1 MIRPLTPWTIIL
13 VTSPHPTARPM
24 DSNSTGETSPA
35 EKPGEVRD
43 PRKDDSRKS
52 SVQANSSSSGISS
65 PRPVQRVAVLG
76 ATGSIGVATLDV
88 IQNLHR
94 CDPVHDWQVASLS
107 GHSQIDSLVNLAAD
121 CHIAPER
128 IVVSDPEKQA
138 EAARA
143 LNSAKIRTDSEESPN
158 RSGLDCGLDVG
169 SEALV
174 RAATEKD
181 VDVVVAAIVGRAGLE
196 STLAAVHAGK
206 RVALA
211 NKETL
216 VVAGPVVTQA
226 VQENG
231 AELLPVDSEHSAIF
245 QCLAEARARK
255 SQTPAGSDDQTDL
268 AAQTDPTTNWPGVRR
283 LILTAS
289 GGPFR
294 DWTMAQMRD
303 ATVEQALAH
312 PTWKMGA
319 KITIDSA
326 SMMNK
331 ALEVIEAKWLFDVP
345 ADKIEVVVHPQSLIH
360 SFVEFEDGSLIAQI
374 SPPDMRMPIQYAL
387 TYPRRLPCPSPSLDR
402 TSPWDMTLCPA
413 DPERFPALALGF
425 EVARVGGTAG
435 AVVNAANETAVDL
448 FLKRQIRFTD
458 IPELCRR
465 TLQDHHHES
474 SPTLDQLLNLDVWA
488 RSHAE
493 KLAGPK

>member
-1 MIRPLTPWTIIL
+1 MPADPPSADPVPDFRSTNRP
-13 VTSPHPTARPM
+13 
-24 DSNSTGETSPA
+24 
-35 EKPGEVRD
+35 
-43 PRKDDSRKS
+43 
-52 SVQANSSSSGISS
+52 IS
-65 PRPVQRVAVLG
+65 RVAVLG

-88 IQNLHR
+88 IENLNR
-94 CDPVHDWQVASLS
+94 CDPQFAWEVSSVS
-107 GHSQIDSLVNLAAD
+107 GHSQIDFLIELASG
-121 CHIAPER
+121 CHTPPQSV
-128 IVVSDPEKQA
+128 VVSNTDKHPQA
-138 EAARA
+138 AQALQTAAA
-143 LNSAKIRTDSEESPN
+143 QSASRLTSH
-158 RSGLDCGLDVG
+158 CQLDVG
-169 SEALV
+169 PDALV
-174 RAATEKD
+174 RAATAKD

-226 VQENG
+226 AADNA
-231 AELLPVDSEHSAIF
+231 AELLPIDSEHSAIF
-245 QCLAEARARK
+245 QCLAESRARQ
-255 SQTPAGSDDQTDL
+255 SHAAALNSAADPSAATSARDQFQSTPAPAKTH
-268 AAQTDPTTNWPGVRR
+268 WPGVRR

-294 DWTMAQMRD
+294 DWTTAQMRG

-312 PTWKMGA
+312 PTWKMGE

-360 SFVEFEDGSLIAQI
+360 SLVEFEDGSLIAQV

-387 TYPRRLPCPSPSLDR
+387 TYPRRLPCPAPELDR
-402 TSPWDMTLCPA
+402 SQSWDMTLCPA
-413 DPERFPALALGF
+413 DPECFPALALGF

-448 FLKRQIRFTD
+448 FLNRQIRFTD
-458 IPELCRR
+458 IPEICRR
-465 TLQDHHHES
+465 TLLDHNHES
-474 SPTLDQLLNLDVWA
+474 SPTLERLLKLDVWA
-488 RSHAE
+488 RDRARE
-493 KLAGPK
+493 LAQI

>member
-1 MIRPLTPWTIIL
+1 M
-13 VTSPHPTARPM
+13 
-24 DSNSTGETSPA
+24 PA
-35 EKPGEVRD
+35 ESPSED
-43 PRKDDSRKS
+43 PVPDFRS
-52 SVQANSSSSGISS
+52 NN
-65 PRPVQRVAVLG
+65 RPVSRVAVLG

-88 IQNLHR
+88 IENLNR
-94 CDPVHDWQVASLS
+94 CDPELAWEVSSVS
-107 GHSQIDSLVNLAAD
+107 GHSQIESLIQLAD
-121 CHIAPER
+121 GCQTAPHSV
-128 IVVSDPEKQA
+128 VVSNAENEPQA
-138 EAARA
+138 AQALKTAAA
-143 LNSAKIRTDSEESPN
+143 QPDSRLTE
-158 RSGLDCGLDVG
+158 RCLLDVG
-169 SEALV
+169 PDALV
-174 RAATEKD
+174 RAATAKD

-226 VQENG
+226 AADNG
-231 AELLPVDSEHSAIF
+231 AELLPIDSEHSAIF
-245 QCLAEARARK
+245 QCLAESRARQ
-255 SQTPAGSDDQTDL
+255 SHSTMLASSPNSTPGSAASDQ
-268 AAQTDPTTNWPGVRR
+268 AQSLNSSATPSWPGVRR

-294 DWTMAQMRD
+294 DWTTAQMRE
-303 ATVEQALAH
+303 ATIDQALAH

-331 ALEVIEAKWLFDVP
+331 ALEVIEAKWLFNVP

-360 SFVEFEDGSLIAQI
+360 SLVEFEDGSLIAQV

-387 TYPRRLPCPSPSLDR
+387 TYPRRLPCPAPALDR
-402 TSPWDMTLCPA
+402 SQSWDMTLCPA

-458 IPELCRR
+458 IPEICRR
-465 TLQDHHHES
+465 TLLDHNHES
-474 SPTLDQLLNLDVWA
+474 SPTLQRLLKLDVWA
-488 RSHAE
+488 RDRARE
-493 KLAGPK
+493 LAQI

>member
-1 MIRPLTPWTIIL
+1 
-13 VTSPHPTARPM
+13 V
-24 DSNSTGETSPA
+24 PA
-35 EKPGEVRD
+35 ESISA
-43 PRKDDSRKS
+43 DSVPDFRS
-52 SVQANSSSSGISS
+52 TN
-65 PRPVQRVAVLG
+65 RPVSRVAVLG
-76 ATGSIGVATLDV
+76 ATGSIGVAALDV
-88 IQNLHR
+88 IENLNR
-94 CDPVHDWQVASLS
+94 CDPDFAWEVSSVS
-107 GHSQIDSLVNLAAD
+107 GHSQIDPLIELAGG
-121 CHIAPER
+121 CHTPPKCV
-128 IVVSDPEKQA
+128 VVSDAEMEAQA
-138 EAARA
+138 AKA
-143 LNSAKIRTDSEESPN
+143 LKTASTQTNSRLTE
-158 RSGLDCGLDVG
+158 RCRLDVG
-169 SEALV
+169 PDALV

-216 VVAGPVVTQA
+216 VVAGPVVTRA
-226 VQENG
+226 AADNG

-245 QCLAEARARK
+245 QCLAESRARQ
-255 SQTPAGSDDQTDL
+255 SQFATANQPNT
-268 AAQTDPTTNWPGVRR
+268 AADSSAKTHWPGVRR

-294 DWTMAQMRD
+294 DWTTAQMRE
-303 ATVEQALAH
+303 ATIEQALAH

-360 SFVEFEDGSLIAQI
+360 SLVEFEDGSLIAQV

-387 TYPRRLPCPSPSLDR
+387 TFPRRLPCPAPELDR
-402 TSPWDMTLCPA
+402 TQGWDMSLCPA
-413 DPERFPALALGF
+413 DPDRFPALALGF

-448 FLKRQIRFTD
+448 FLNGQIRFTD
-458 IPELCRR
+458 IPEICRR
-465 TLQDHHHES
+465 TLLDHDHES
-474 SPTLDQLLNLDVWA
+474 SPTLERLLKLDVWA
-488 RSHAE
+488 RGRARE
-493 KLAGPK
+493 LAQI

>member
-1 MIRPLTPWTIIL
+1 MPP
-13 VTSPHPTARPM
+13 
-24 DSNSTGETSPA
+24 
-35 EKPGEVRD
+35 KC
-43 PRKDDSRKS
+43 
-52 SVQANSSSSGISS
+52 
-65 PRPVQRVAVLG
+65 
-76 ATGSIGVATLDV
+76 V
-88 IQNLHR
+88 I
-94 CDPVHDWQVASLS
+94 
-107 GHSQIDSLVNLAAD
+107 
-121 CHIAPER
+121 
-128 IVVSDPEKQA
+128 VSDAEMEAQA
-138 EAARA
+138 AKA
-143 LNSAKIRTDSEESPN
+143 LKTASTQTNSRLTE
-158 RSGLDCGLDVG
+158 RCRLDVG
-169 SEALV
+169 PDALV

-216 VVAGPVVTQA
+216 VVAGPVVTRA
-226 VQENG
+226 AADNG

-245 QCLAEARARK
+245 QCLAESRARQ
-255 SQTPAGSDDQTDL
+255 SQFATAKQ
-268 AAQTDPTTNWPGVRR
+268 PTTAADSSAKTHWPGVRR

-294 DWTMAQMRD
+294 DWTAAQMRE
-303 ATVEQALAH
+303 ATIEQALAH

-360 SFVEFEDGSLIAQI
+360 SLVEFEDGSLIAQV

-387 TYPRRLPCPSPSLDR
+387 TFPRRLPCPTPELDR
-402 TSPWDMTLCPA
+402 TQGWDMSLCPA
-413 DPERFPALALGF
+413 DPDRFPALALGF

-448 FLKRQIRFTD
+448 FLNGQIRFTD
-458 IPELCRR
+458 IPEICRR
-465 TLQDHHHES
+465 TLLDHDHES
-474 SPTLDQLLNLDVWA
+474 SPTLERLLKLDVWA
-488 RSHAE
+488 RGRARE
-493 KLAGPK
+493 LAQI